1 MLCPFRKKVEKTYI
15 YSEEDT
21 NTIVEEET
29 IERFQ
34 SCNKEKCP
42 FYFLKD
48 GKEKCFRNG
57 EY

>member
-1 MLCPFRKKVEKTYI
+1 MLCPFRKKIEKTYV

-21 NTIVEEET
+21 NTVVEEEI
-29 IERFQ
+29 IEKFQ
-34 SCNKEKCP
+34 SCSKEKCP
-42 FYFLKD
+42 FYAEKE